1 LVLVSCS
8 QKTTQ
13 PTQDFVPGDKSLVM
27 TVGKLENTG
36 SITDF
41 SIGLRGFSSISK
53 EDDRID
59 TVTQFSV
66 KTDVPQNFFLTQ
78 NSYSSTGQLNYI
90 TPHTDIF
97 EGTIPVD
104 PKTKLATF
112 SFKQIF

>member
-1 LVLVSCS
+1 MVSCS

-13 PTQDFVPGDKSLVM
+13 PTQDFVPRDKSLVM